1 MVGGRGR
8 EGDRGG
14 WWVAAGPSGGASA
27 QWWSRWWWWR
37 RLRWGAR
44 PTAVAAASRPPRGI
58 RIDTPSIKYHW
69 SIARRWAI
77 ANCAVRPQRPSA
89 RRAGGADLFRAIRGS
104 SPGDGS
110 PATCPPPPPP
120 LPPASHQPTT
130 SPPVTR
136 LPMLPPPS
144 RWSAGR
150 APASAPLVPKPWQK
164 RSSGLGKRAPR
175 PMRSSES
182 TASQRDINRRLE
194 SEWLSREKVSH
205 AWRCTL
211 SFSSTWCFCAFISRA
226 SLCTTPL
233 NPYVCTQKN
242 FLSGIRILQC

>member
-1 MVGGRGR
+1 MCGWPATFLPCPPNRLIPFAETTVLVGVHGGGGADRGRGR
-8 EGDRGG
+8 
-14 WWVAAGPSGGASA
+14 WPTVCSG
-27 QWWSRWWWWR
+27 RKR
-37 RLRWGAR
+37 RHGLRA
-44 PTAVAAASRPPRGI
+44 
-58 RIDTPSIKYHW
+58 
-69 SIARRWAI
+69 
-77 ANCAVRPQRPSA
+77 
-89 RRAGGADLFRAIRGS
+89 
-104 SPGDGS
+104 
-110 PATCPPPPPP
+110 
-120 LPPASHQPTT
+120 
-130 SPPVTR
+130 VTR

-150 APASAPLVPKPWQK
+150 APASAPLVPKPWPK

-233 NPYVCTQKN
+233 NPYVCTQKKLLTGHSH
-242 FLSGIRILQC
+242 FAVLTLAHLRAPSPTTSAEAEGGGTSRSL